1 MYSHILCATDL
12 SPRSD
17 EALRVA
23 VHMAARYDARLSI
36 LNVHEEFMDKEEMV
50 MLRVSVE
57 QMQGRFKEIATKCR
71 QQMQALVTAVGVEDI
86 EVDYLIREGKPG
98 DIILRIAE
106 DLANQIE
113 EPNSPL
119 IIMGTNGRDSLVERL
134 LGSEAEYVVRH
145 ASCPVLVI
153 PYMAE

>member
-1 MYSHILCATDL
+1 
-12 SPRSD
+12 
-17 EALRVA
+17 
-23 VHMAARYDARLSI
+23 MAARYSARLAI

-57 QMQGRFKEIATKCR
+57 QMQDRFRQIATKCR
-71 QQMQALVTAVGVEDI
+71 QQMEAMVTAVGVEDI
-86 EVDYLIREGKPG
+86 AVEYLIREGKPG
-98 DIILRIAE
+98 EIILKLAQ
-106 DLANQIE
+106 DLTDEIQ

-119 IIMGTNGRDSLVERL
+119 IIMGTNGRDSLMERL
-134 LGSEAEYVVRH
+134 LGSAAEYVVRH